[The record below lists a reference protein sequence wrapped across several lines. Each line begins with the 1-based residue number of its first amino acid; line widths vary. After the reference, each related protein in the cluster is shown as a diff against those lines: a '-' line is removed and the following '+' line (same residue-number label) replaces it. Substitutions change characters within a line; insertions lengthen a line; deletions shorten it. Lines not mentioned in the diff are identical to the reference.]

1 MPNPANDAGLR
12 TRERST
18 SSIPDTMRAAAIDR
32 FGGPD
37 VLKLHTV
44 PVPRPGRDEVLV
56 AVHTAG
62 IGPWDA
68 EIRQG
73 WIEGHARFPLI
84 LGTDG
89 SGTVVMAG
97 SRVRRLRAG
106 DRVYSYSWA
115 NPKGGFYA
123 KYAAVPHERVARFP
137 ATLSMTEAG
146 AVATTGLTAL
156 QGIDDALVLK
166 AREVVTI
173 HGAAGGVGSVA
184 VQFAKLRRARVL
196 ATATT
201 TEGLDFVL
209 RLGADS
215 TTKGRPEELA
225 EAIVSFAP
233 EGVDAVLAL
242 AGGEALERIIDQVKR
257 GGRVAYPNG
266 IDPVPRKRTGVKVV
280 AYDAVSGVEEF
291 ARLNRAI
298 EESRLVVEIAASYA
312 LEKAAKAHER
322 LAQGHVLSK
331 IVLRIGDAT

>member
-1 MPNPANDAGLR
+1 
-12 TRERST
+12 
-18 SSIPDTMRAAAIDR
+18 MRAAAIDR
-32 FGGPD
+32 FGGPE

-44 PVPRPGRDEVLV
+44 PVPRPGHDEVLI

-62 IGPWDA
+62 VGPWDA
-68 EIRQG
+68 EIREG
-73 WIEGHARFPLI
+73 WIEGRARFPLT

-97 SRVRRLRAG
+97 SRVLLLRPG

-123 KYAAVPHERVARFP
+123 EYAAVPHERVARFP

-156 QGIDDALVLK
+156 QGIDEALVLK
-166 AREVVTI
+166 AGEVVII

-184 VQFAKLRRARVL
+184 VQFAKLRGGRVL

-201 TEGLDFVL
+201 AEGLDLVL
-209 RLGADS
+209 PLGADS
-215 TTKGRPEELA
+215 VVKGRPEELA

-233 EGVDAVLAL
+233 DGVDAVLAL

-266 IDPVPRKRTGVKVV
+266 IDPAPRKRTGVKVV

-298 EESRLVVEIAASYA
+298 EESRLVVEIAGSYP
-312 LEKAAKAHER
+312 LEEAANAHER
-322 LAQGHVLSK
+322 LAQGHVLGK
-331 IVLRIGDAT
+331 IVLRVGDAT